1 MYLYKDLLGKIDYDV
16 LKSIEIYCKLQN
28 MKFIW

>member
-16 LKSIEIYCKLQN
+16 LKSIEIYWKLQN